1 MTRGYRRSSATG
13 RRYGADVDF
22 PWIRAALIG
31 TTAGFL
37 SGLLGLG
44 GGVIVVPG
52 LVLLLGLNQYSA
64 AATSVAT
71 IVVSTVA
78 ALVAFS
84 GGATIDWATAGIVFV
99 GSAAGAWAGARWIHK
114 VPEHVLAGT
123 LALLMAA
130 ASIRMWF

>member
-1 MTRGYRRSSATG
+1 
-13 RRYGADVDF
+13 VDF
-22 PWIRAALIG
+22 PWIKAALIG
-31 TTAGFL
+31 TAAGFL

-71 IVVSTVA
+71 IVVSTAA

-84 GGATIDWATAGIVFV
+84 GGASVDWATAAIVFV
-99 GSAAGAWAGARWIHK
+99 GSATGAWAGARWIDK

-123 LALLMAA
+123 LAALMAVA
-130 ASIRMWF
+130 AVRMWF